1 MTKPD
6 TVLQEW
12 FITTPDDI
20 FGMCVLLGPFINDY
34 NGAVKMVKS
43 VREKIHCI
51 NPNAGNFEIKVVN

>member
-43 VREKIHCI
+43 VREK
-51 NPNAGNFEIKVVN
+51 NTLYKPKRWKF